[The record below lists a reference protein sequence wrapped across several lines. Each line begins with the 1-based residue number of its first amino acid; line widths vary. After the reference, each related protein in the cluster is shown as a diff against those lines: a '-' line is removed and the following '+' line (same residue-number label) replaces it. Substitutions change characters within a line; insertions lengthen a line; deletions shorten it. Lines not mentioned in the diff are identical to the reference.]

1 MVMHCGLCHES
12 TDFFVMVDR
21 KKYHHCQQCGAV
33 FLDPQH
39 YLSSVDEKKR
49 YEQHNND
56 VNDLNYQQFV
66 MPMVRRIQEQFKP
79 YHRGL
84 DFGAGQG
91 PVVTK
96 LLADHGFSVRLYD
109 PFFFNDHG
117 ALEQFY
123 DYIVCCEVIEHFFS
137 PAKEFQLLRSLLKEE
152 GALFC
157 KTELLR
163 DDIDFSQ
170 WYYKNDPT
178 HVFFY
183 RSKTLLWIQQHF
195 SFSYWNIHEG
205 VICFGV

>member
-1 MVMHCGLCHES
+1 MMVTCVLCADP
-12 TDFFVMVDR
+12 TDLSFVVDQ
-21 KKYHHCQQCGAV
+21 KKYYHCQQCGAI
-33 FLDPQH
+33 FLDAQH
-39 YLSSVDEKKR
+39 YLCPSEEKRR

-56 VNDLNYQQFV
+56 VHDRKYQQFV
-66 MPMVRRIQEQFKP
+66 EPMVRRIQEQFTP
-79 YHRGL
+79 HHRGL

-91 PVVTK
+91 PVVAK
-96 LLADHGFSVRLYD
+96 LLMDQGFSVRLYD
-109 PFFFNDHG
+109 PFFLNDKE
-117 ALEQFY
+117 ALQEQY

-137 PAKEFQLLRSLLKEE
+137 PAKEFQLLRSLLKER

-163 DDIDFSQ
+163 DDVDFSR

-183 RSKTLLWIQQHF
+183 RPKTLLWIQQHF
-195 SFSYWNIHEG
+195 NFSYWNIHEG